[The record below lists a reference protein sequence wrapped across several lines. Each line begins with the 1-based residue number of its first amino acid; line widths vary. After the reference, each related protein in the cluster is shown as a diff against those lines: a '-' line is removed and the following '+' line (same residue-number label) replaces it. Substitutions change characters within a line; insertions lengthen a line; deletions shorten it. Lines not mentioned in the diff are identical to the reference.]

1 MRVGIT
7 GSTSWT
13 AAGRGSAALA
23 DLLDS
28 GGNAFGDDPPYPS
41 EGLAQPRGGFIPGLD
56 RTRPAEALLEGVV
69 RDVLEQ
75 AGLSPGTCR
84 VGLVVGTSSGNVSGP
99 FEAWHRRVL
108 DGDAAEAHGCSR
120 ATPTLEI
127 ARKLGFSG
135 PVSTLSVACA
145 SGTAAFALALGWLQ
159 DDLADAVVLCGL
171 DALSLYIH
179 AGFSGLGA
187 LSSDTPRPFH
197 PERDG
202 LLLGEGAAALVVEPL
217 TPGRAEAR
225 VLAEVGGVGLSTD
238 AVHLTAPDRTGDGA
252 ARSMRQAMAAP
263 FIAAEDIDTVS
274 VHGTGTVFNDAMEA
288 HALQQIFDSAR
299 VASHGIKH
307 SIGHT
312 LGAAGAVEAA
322 VVVEALVRGR
332 RPPGPAEV
340 AEDLPLPRAPSKSA
354 PVRIALST
362 SSAFGGVNSA
372 VVLGVPGALPEHA
385 SSPAEVACLARVRR
399 KWGPGPLPWREEWP
413 GTPDRIRRVNRYV
426 RAGLLALRSMIELL
440 EAPLPPTCGL
450 VLASESNCLETD
462 LRYHARLV
470 ERGAARASRLD
481 FAATIPGAPLAE
493 ASILWNLQGPCI
505 ALVEPMEQAEVEA
518 ARLLRWGRASMILAL
533 GIEAPGTDQPATASV
548 ALLSVL

>member
-1 MRVGIT
+1 VG
-7 GSTSWT
+7 
-13 AAGRGSAALA
+13 
-23 DLLDS
+23 
-28 GGNAFGDDPPYPS
+28 F
-41 EGLAQPRGGFIPGLD
+41 
-56 RTRPAEALLEGVV
+56 
-69 RDVLEQ
+69 
-75 AGLSPGTCR
+75 
-84 VGLVVGTSSGNVSGP
+84 VVGTSSGNICGP
-99 FEAWHRRVL
+99 FESWHRRHL
-108 DGDAAEAHGCSR
+108 GGEAVEPEGCSR
-120 ATPTLEI
+120 ATPTLEV

-202 LLLGEGAAALVVEPL
+202 LLLGEGAAALVVEPMA
-217 TPGRAEAR
+217 PGRSDAHF
-225 VLAEVGGVGLSTD
+225 LAEVGGVGLSTD
-238 AVHLTAPDRTGDGA
+238 AVHLTAPDRTGNGA
-252 ARSMRQAMAAP
+252 ARSMQQALDHP
-263 FIAAEDIDTVS
+263 PLKAEDIDTLS
-274 VHGTGTVFNDAMEA
+274 VHGTGTVFNDAMES
-288 HALQQIFDSAR
+288 HALQQVFGSAQ
-299 VASHGIKH
+299 VAAHGIKQ

-312 LGAAGAVEAA
+312 LGAAGAVEAT
-322 VVVEALVRGR
+322 VVVESLVRGQ
-332 RPPGPAEV
+332 RPPGPLQV
-340 AEDLPLPRAPSKSA
+340 AEDLPLPLPPSTDA

-372 VVLGVPGALPEHA
+372 VVLGVPGSIPEHS
-385 SSPAEVACLARVRR
+385 SSPAEVVCLARVHRE
-399 KWGPGPLPWREEWP
+399 WGPGPLPWREEWP

-426 RAGLLALRSMIELL
+426 RAGLLALHSLIEIL

-493 ASILWNLQGPCI
+493 ASILWNLQGPCL
-505 ALVEPMEQAEVEA
+505 ALVEPMKQAEEEGS
-518 ARLLRWGRASMILAL
+518 RLLRWGRASMILAL
-533 GIEAPGTDQPATASV
+533 GLEAPGSDQPARASV
-548 ALLSVL
+548 ALLSVR